1 MQPSPT
7 TQRPAGTTE
16 QPIAIQHTIFPPN
29 HGGFYGIIAVMLNDI
44 DDIKATIT
52 NLAGGQVPQRPTRV
66 PTRPVHTPVP
76 QRAAGATPERPQSPQ
91 GESKGEPQAPSTPP
105 EQPSP
110 RPRPAGKP
118 RRPGPSSAPK
128 HSAALPPAAQP
139 VAPQSQQG
147 ASTPPER
154 LNKYLAFH
162 LGVSRRQADDIITKK
177 PITINGQPA
186 QIGARVQ
193 PGDTVAINGQPIGP
207 RKRPTYLYM
216 HKPTG
221 YVCSRKR
228 QGDTPTIFAL
238 LPRKYH
244 NLKPVGRLD
253 ANSSGLLLLTDDGDF
268 AFRHTHPKFHK
279 TKQYVVTLNMALQ
292 PLHQQMI
299 ADYGVAL
306 EDGPSRLGLTRLG
319 DSRVRWN
326 VTMAEGRNRQI
337 RRTFATLG
345 YTVIGLHR
353 TSFGRYSLGRL
364 KPGQFTVSH
373 TP

>member
-1 MQPSPT
+1 
-7 TQRPAGTTE
+7 
-16 QPIAIQHTIFPPN
+16 
-29 HGGFYGIIAVMLNDI
+29 MLNDI

-91 GESKGEPQAPSTPP
+91 AGVKGEPQAPSTPP

-110 RPRPAGKP
+110 RLRPAGKP

-128 HSAALPPAAQP
+128 HSATLPPAAQP

-193 PGDTVAINGQPIGP
+193 PGDTVAINGQPIGQ

-238 LPRKYH
+238 P
-244 NLKPVGRLD
+244 
-253 ANSSGLLLLTDDGDF
+253 
-268 AFRHTHPKFHK
+268 
-279 TKQYVVTLNMALQ
+279 
-292 PLHQQMI
+292 
-299 ADYGVAL
+299 
-306 EDGPSRLGLTRLG
+306 
-319 DSRVRWN
+319 
-326 VTMAEGRNRQI
+326 
-337 RRTFATLG
+337 
-345 YTVIGLHR
+345 
-353 TSFGRYSLGRL
+353 
-364 KPGQFTVSH
+364 
-373 TP
+373 